1 MTRLLVLAGIASL
14 LTACAIPGGMSAAK
28 IEQPTDEA
36 AVVAAA
42 LGYHGPVD
50 RVQRKRD

>member
-14 LTACAIPGGMSAAK
+14 LAACAIPGGKSAAK
-28 IEQPTDEA
+28 VEQPTVEA
-36 AVVAAA
+36 AMVAAA

-50 RVQRKRD
+50 RVQRRRD